1 MSFNFIYYFN
11 ILIIMNKTVILF
23 GFVALSAVCAF
34 LLLKSYKNERKHLI
48 EISNLN
54 NRINSLSKS
63 DDTSNYNKLKEEYAR
78 YTPPETTDVSSELKV
93 EIDTLVQN
101 NSNSQDR
108 VVDEPL
114 FIGEPREN
122 NEEHQQHQQEH
133 QEHQHQQ
140 EHQEQQEHQQEQQE
154 HQEHQHQQE
163 HQEQQEHQQ
172 EQQEQQEQQ
181 QEQQEHQE
189 QQDQQEQQEYQH
201 YQEQFVQE
209 ELQEQEEEF
218 VQEEP
223 QQLVLEELTSHSLNE
238 VHMEELDEDELV
250 NDNECVSTNNS
261 LSSPV
266 PLPLEQES
274 SLAPLGQEFAPYEV
288 SEKYESINMNNL
300 ENMTLKELQNY
311 ARENNI
317 KIKGKKTELIDRI
330 KGFSL

>member
-1 MSFNFIYYFN
+1 
-11 ILIIMNKTVILF
+11 MNKTVILF

-34 LLLKSYKNERKHLI
+34 LLLKSYKNERKHMI

-122 NEEHQQHQQEH
+122 NEEHQQH
-133 QEHQHQQ
+133 
-140 EHQEQQEHQQEQQE
+140 QQE

>member
-34 LLLKSYKNERKHLI
+34 LLLKSYKNERKHMI

-122 NEEHQQHQQEH
+122 NEEHQQH
-133 QEHQHQQ
+133 
-140 EHQEQQEHQQEQQE
+140 QQE